1 MLTDTYQSSNPNLM
15 ETLYFLGVDMGK
27 ENYHA
32 ALTVD
37 GLNFYDQEVK
47 NSSAAIKQYFQR
59 LMTTFGFKPHQLIV
73 CMEHT
78 GIYCHPLLDHLAK
91 QGIKIYLEPAVRI
104 KQSQGL
110 QRGKNDKIDSK
121 RIAKFVFKNHG
132 ELRLWN
138 PKREVIQR
146 LKALLIVRE
155 RLVKAKNQLEVPI
168 KESSEFIQTS
178 IVNQAAK
185 NCRCSIQA
193 IKKDIKKLNQE
204 IEKVVK
210 EDATVSQQMK
220 VATSVIGVGP
230 IIAANMIVTTNE
242 FKDISQ
248 HKQYACYAGIA
259 PFEHS
264 SGTSIRGRTRVSHM
278 ANKTM
283 KCLLHL
289 GARSAIKY
297 SPEIKQYYERKCA
310 EGKPKMSVLNAVCN
324 KLISRV
330 FVCINN
336 NRLYQKNYERAL
348 A

>member
-1 MLTDTYQSSNPNLM
+1 M
-15 ETLYFLGVDMGK
+15 ETLYFLGIDMGK

-37 GLNFYDQEVK
+37 GLNFYDQQVK
-47 NSSAAIKQYFQR
+47 NSSAAIKHYFQR
-59 LMTTFGFKPHQLIV
+59 LMTTFRFKPQQVIV

-78 GIYCHPLLDHLAK
+78 GIYCYPLLDYLTK

-104 KQSQGL
+104 KQSQGM
-110 QRGKNDKIDSK
+110 QRGKNDKIDAR
-121 RIAKFVFKNHG
+121 RIAKFLFKNHS
-132 ELRLWN
+132 ELKLWN
-138 PKREVIQR
+138 PKRDVIQR
-146 LKALLIVRE
+146 LKALLVVRE

-168 KESSEFIQTS
+168 KESSEFIEKS
-178 IVNQAAK
+178 IVSQAAK
-185 NCRCSIQA
+185 NCRSSIQA

-204 IEKVVK
+204 IAKLAK
-210 EDATVSQQMK
+210 QDAVVSQQMK
-220 VATSVIGVGP
+220 VATSVTGIGP

-242 FKDISQ
+242 FNDISQ
-248 HKQYACYAGIA
+248 HKKYACYAGIA

-283 KCLLHL
+283 KRLLHL
-289 GARSAIKY
+289 GARSAIRH
-297 SPEIKQYYERKCA
+297 SPEIKQYYERKRA
-310 EGKPKMSVLNAVCN
+310 EGKPRMSVLNAVCN

-336 NRLYQKNYERAL
+336 NRLYVKNYQRAV

>member
-1 MLTDTYQSSNPNLM
+1 M
-15 ETLYFLGVDMGK
+15 ETLYFLGIDMGK
-27 ENYHA
+27 QNYHA

-47 NSSAAIKQYFQR
+47 NSCDAIKQYFQR
-59 LMTTFGFKPHQLIV
+59 LKTTLGFKAHQLIV

-78 GIYCHPLLDHLAK
+78 GIYCYPLLDYLTK
-91 QGIKIYLEPAVRI
+91 QGIKIYVEPAVRI

-110 QRGKNDKIDSK
+110 LRGKNDKVDSM
-121 RIAKFVFKNHG
+121 RIAKFIFKNHG

-146 LKALLIVRE
+146 LKALLVVRE
-155 RLVKAKNQLEVPI
+155 RLVKAKKQLEVPI
-168 KESSEFIQTS
+168 KESGEFIHLS
-178 IVNQAAK
+178 IVSQAAR
-185 NCRCSIQA
+185 NCRSSLQA
-193 IKKDIKKLNQE
+193 IKKDIKKLNEE
-204 IEKVVK
+204 IAKLVK
-210 EDATVSQQMK
+210 QDAAVSQQMK
-220 VATSVIGVGP
+220 LATSVTGIGP

-248 HKQYACYAGIA
+248 HKKYACYAGIA
-259 PFEHS
+259 PFEHT
-264 SGTSIRGRTRVSHM
+264 SGTSIRGRTRVSHL

-289 GARSAIKY
+289 GARSAIKC

>member
-1 MLTDTYQSSNPNLM
+1 M

-27 ENYHA
+27 ESYHA

-37 GLNFYDQEVK
+37 GSNFYDQEVK
-47 NSSAAIKQYFQR
+47 NSPVPIKQYFQG
-59 LMTTFGFKPHQLIV
+59 LMTKFRFKPQQLIV

-78 GIYCHPLLDHLAK
+78 GIYCYPLLEYLTK
-91 QGIKIYLEPAVRI
+91 QGIKIYVEPAVRI

-110 QRGKNDKIDSK
+110 QRGKNDKVDSM

-138 PKREVIQR
+138 PKRDVIQR
-146 LKALLIVRE
+146 LKALLVVRE

-168 KESSEFIQTS
+168 KESSEFIHTS
-178 IVNQAAK
+178 IASQAAK
-185 NCRCSIQA
+185 NCRSSIQA
-193 IKKDIKKLNQE
+193 IKKDIKKLNEE
-204 IEKVVK
+204 IATVVK
-210 EDATVSQQMK
+210 QDVAVSQQMK
-220 VATSVIGVGP
+220 VATSVTGIGP

-248 HKQYACYAGIA
+248 HKKYACYAGIA

-278 ANKTM
+278 ANKTV

-289 GARSAIKY
+289 GARSAIRC
-297 SPEIKQYYERKCA
+297 SPEIKQYYERKCIQ
-310 EGKPKMSVLNAVCN
+310 GKPKMSVLNAVCN

-336 NRLYQKNYERAL
+336 NRLYEKNYERAV

>member
-1 MLTDTYQSSNPNLM
+1 M
-15 ETLYFLGVDMGK
+15 ETLYFLGVDIGK
-27 ENYHA
+27 RSYHA

-37 GLNFYDQEVK
+37 GLSFSNEEVK
-47 NSSAAIKQYFQR
+47 NSAVPIKQYFQS
-59 LMTTFGFKPHQLIV
+59 LMKKFSFKPAQLVV

-78 GIYCHPLLDHLAK
+78 GIYCYPLLDYLTK
-91 QGIKIYLEPAVRI
+91 QGIKIYVEPAVRI

-110 QRGKNDKIDSK
+110 QRGKNDKVDSV

-138 PKREVIQR
+138 PKRDVIQR
-146 LKALLIVRE
+146 LKALLVVRE
-155 RLVKAKNQLEVPI
+155 RLVKAKNQLEIPI
-168 KESSEFIQTS
+168 KESRDFIHTS
-178 IVNQAAK
+178 ITSQAAK
-185 NCRCSIQA
+185 TCRPSIQA
-193 IKKDIKKLNQE
+193 IKKDIKKLNHE
-204 IEKVVK
+204 IGKLVK
-210 EDATVSQQMK
+210 QDAAVSQQMK
-220 VATSVIGVGP
+220 VATSVTGIGP

-242 FKDISQ
+242 FKDIAQ
-248 HKQYACYAGIA
+248 HKKYACYAGIA

-289 GARSAIKY
+289 GARSAIKH
-297 SPEIKQYYERKCA
+297 SPEIKQYYERKCS

>member
-1 MLTDTYQSSNPNLM
+1 M
-15 ETLYFLGVDMGK
+15 ETLYFLGVDIGK

-32 ALTVD
+32 AVTVD
-37 GLNFYDQEVK
+37 GLKFYDQEVK
-47 NSSAAIKQYFQR
+47 NSCAAIKQYFQR
-59 LMTTFGFKPHQLIV
+59 LKSTFRFKPHQLIV

-78 GIYCHPLLDHLAK
+78 GIYCYPLLAYLTK
-91 QGIKIYLEPAVRI
+91 QGIKIYVEPAVRI

-110 QRGKNDKIDSK
+110 LRGKNDKADSR
-121 RIAKFVFKNHG
+121 RIARFVFKNHG
-132 ELRLWN
+132 ELKLWS

-146 LKALLIVRE
+146 LKALLVVRE
-155 RLVKAKNQLEVPI
+155 RLVKAKKQLEVPI
-168 KESSEFIQTS
+168 KESGEFIEIS
-178 IVNQAAK
+178 IVSQASK
-185 NCRCSIQA
+185 NCRSSLQA

-204 IEKVVK
+204 IAKLVK
-210 EDATVSQQMK
+210 QDAAVSQQMK
-220 VATSVIGVGP
+220 LATSVTGIGP

-248 HKQYACYAGIA
+248 HKKYACYAGIA

-264 SGTSIRGRTRVSHM
+264 SGISIRGRTRVSHL

-289 GARSAIKY
+289 GARSAITC

-336 NRLYQKNYERAL
+336 NRLYQKDYERAL

>member
-1 MLTDTYQSSNPNLM
+1 M

-47 NSSAAIKQYFQR
+47 NSPAAIKEYFRR
-59 LMTTFGFKPHQLIV
+59 LKTTFRFKPGQLIV

-78 GIYCHPLLDHLAK
+78 GIYCYPLLDYLTK
-91 QGIKIYLEPAVRI
+91 QGIKIFVEPAVRI

-110 QRGKNDKIDSK
+110 LRGKNDKVDSR

-146 LKALLIVRE
+146 LKALLVVRE
-155 RLVKAKNQLEVPI
+155 RLLKAKNQLEIPI
-168 KESSEFIQTS
+168 KESSEFIQAS
-178 IVNQAAK
+178 IISEAAK
-185 NCRCSIQA
+185 NCRSSIQA

-204 IEKVVK
+204 ISKLVEQ
-210 EDATVSQQMK
+210 DAAVSQQMK
-220 VATSVIGVGP
+220 VATSVTGIGP

-242 FKDISQ
+242 FKDISN
-248 HKQYACYAGIA
+248 HKKYACYAGIA

-264 SGTSIRGRTRVSHM
+264 SGTSIRGRTRVSHL

-289 GARSAIKY
+289 GARSATKY

-336 NRLYQKNYERAL
+336 NRLYEKNYERAV